1 MGAELKDPYSYN
13 SADIEEPPLGIA
25 PTLRRIGPGL
35 LLTAAI
41 VGTGE
46 LIATTRLGAEVGYVM
61 LWAVIGS
68 CLLKS
73 IIQAVWG
80 RYTIATG
87 ETGLRA
93 LNHVPGPRARNINW
107 VVWTWGVLMLLSLV
121 LIGAMYAG
129 VAQVLVQFVPEVAP
143 GAWVVLLTA
152 ITLVVLLW
160 GTYERVEF
168 LAVWMVAIFTF
179 MTICAAAVLMSE
191 PDYFS
196 WAQMAEGMTFGL
208 PEKGIAVAIAVFGIT
223 GVNAGELSAYTYW
236 CVEKGY
242 ARHVGPREDSDAWRR
257 RANGWIRVMHW
268 DIVVSMVVY
277 TLATVA
283 FYMLG
288 AGVLH
293 TMGTVPQGN
302 ETIAVLSNMYTQTM
316 GRFGLGVFY
325 VGAVFA
331 LYSTV
336 FAATAANSRIF
347 SDMLQLVGLFER
359 SDYAARLRYQRMFV
373 VALAIIPCIIYFWT
387 GEPVGMIKAGGMI
400 LGLMLPVLAWSVVY
414 LRHRRLPAEV
424 QPGVPATVLLWF
436 AAALSLV
443 AMVGFVGI
451 QVGLIKG

>member
-1 MGAELKDPYSYN
+1 
-13 SADIEEPPLGIA
+13 
-25 PTLRRIGPGL
+25 
-35 LLTAAI
+35 
-41 VGTGE
+41 
-46 LIATTRLGAEVGYVM
+46 
-61 LWAVIGS
+61 
-68 CLLKS
+68 
-73 IIQAVWG
+73 
-80 RYTIATG
+80 
-87 ETGLRA
+87 
-93 LNHVPGPRARNINW
+93 
-107 VVWTWGVLMLLSLV
+107 
-121 LIGAMYAG
+121 
-129 VAQVLVQFVPEVAP
+129 
-143 GAWVVLLTA
+143 LTA

-196 WAQMAEGMTFGL
+196 WAQMGEGMTFGL
-208 PEKGIAVAIAVFGIT
+208 PEHGIAVAIAVFGIT

-302 ETIAVLSNMYTQTM
+302 QTIAVLSNMYTQTM
-316 GRFGLGVFY
+316 GSFGLVVFY

-359 SDYAARLRYQRMFV
+359 ADYAARLRYQRMFV

-414 LRHRRLPAEV
+414 LRHRRLPPEV
-424 QPGVPATVLLWF
+424 LPGRAATALLWF
-436 AAALSLV
+436 AATLSLV